1 MSVRRRDTYDA
12 MTMRAIAD
20 MMYYRSN
27 RVFTMCVYIY
37 VNFVIT
43 PNIYDV
49 CVVEV
54 FLLRLTDK
62 SAGLHIDVRVKDV

>member
-1 MSVRRRDTYDA
+1 
-12 MTMRAIAD
+12 
-20 MMYYRSN
+20 
-27 RVFTMCVYIY
+27 MCIYICKFRNHSEY
-37 VNFVIT
+37 
-43 PNIYDV
+43 IYDV